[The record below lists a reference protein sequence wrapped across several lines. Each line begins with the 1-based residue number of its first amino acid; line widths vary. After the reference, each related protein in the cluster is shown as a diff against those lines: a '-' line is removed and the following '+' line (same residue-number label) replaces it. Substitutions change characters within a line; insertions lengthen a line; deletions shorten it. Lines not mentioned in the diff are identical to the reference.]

1 MYTAWICP
9 TTHWDREWV
18 MTLGEFRVRL
28 ADLMRHLLDI
38 LDTSPEYRFYA
49 DGQAI
54 MLEDFL
60 AVAPHERQRLE
71 THMRSGRLTAGP
83 WYVLADQLI
92 PSGESAVRNL
102 LLGDSVI
109 RELGGRPLALGYVPD
124 SFGSCSA
131 LPTILAG
138 AGIRHITFGRG
149 RPWERFPRAQHEFWW
164 TGPDGSTALTASHGY
179 GNGLFLSY
187 PDIWTD
193 IHRAY
198 ADPDRTAA
206 AFEQAADA
214 QSERAASR
222 HLYFSVG
229 VDHMEP
235 RPDLPDIIDHIR
247 RRWTG
252 QVRFGTPLDYML
264 GVEAEVEASGRPLD
278 EYSGE
283 MRGSLHHPLG
293 LHGVLSSRMPL
304 KQHNA
309 RCEQLLSALVEPLLV
324 QAERFG
330 LRMHRQS
337 VVRDLWKTLVGNH
350 PHDSICGCSIDQ
362 VHDDMLI
369 RYRHVEKTAL
379 YVAQETTRALV
390 TQMDTTGGPSDALAA
405 IVVFRPLSSDGSV
418 PVSGLVR
425 VPLRLPDGP
434 HSICGAD
441 GEVVGTAR
449 CIARKQMDLE
459 SVYMP
464 AEALAS
470 VISKDAG
477 PGLPD
482 DQVYSV
488 LEVDFM
494 AYDSAGYGWQTWW
507 LCPHRHAPLLV
518 ESADSV
524 LDNGLLR
531 VEINPNGSIEL
542 IDRRSDRRWSGLLEL
557 ADREDTG
564 HVYDYRGFA
573 KPEEHT
579 TRGLTASIKHLETK
593 PHRADVQISL
603 PWRLPEQ
610 LAGER
615 RSGLTVAAD
624 VRITLTLFASE
635 PLLRVRVEFDN
646 QARDHCLRMRFRRP
660 ADTDESVA
668 GGPFSVDYRPVR
680 DAHLPWQDEPMHGW
694 VDMSDRSGGLAVITR
709 GLPAYEARKI
719 DDHTELLITLLR
731 CTGQLG
737 EPAGANHPV
746 PGAQCIGRHSFELM
760 LAPHTGDW
768 RAANLPTLAA
778 TVLAPYS
785 AEGGPVQTGRLPGVF
800 RGMQL
805 PDMVVPTAWKP
816 AESGS
821 GEVIRL
827 WNPDEDPVSIPI
839 NGLPA
844 ADQGW
849 RCTLLE
855 QPREPLPDPLTIGA
869 GAIETL
875 RLITRRLP
883 EGHTVP
889 G

>member
-1 MYTAWICP
+1 MRIAWICP

-28 ADLMRHLLDI
+28 ADLMRRLLDI
-38 LDTSPEYRFYA
+38 LDTHPEYRFYA

-60 AVAPHERQRLE
+60 AVAPDERTRLE
-71 THMRSGRLTAGP
+71 THLRSGRLSAGP

-102 LLGDSVI
+102 LLGDRVI
-109 RELGGRPLALGYVPD
+109 RELGGRPLELGYVPD

-149 RPWERFPRAQHEFWW
+149 RPWEQFPRAQHEFWW
-164 TGPDGSTALTASHGY
+164 AGPDGATALTASHGY

-187 PDIWTD
+187 PNIWTD
-193 IHRAY
+193 IHRKY
-198 ADPDRTAA
+198 ADPDQTAA
-206 AFEQAADA
+206 AFRRAADE

-235 RPDLPDIIDHIR
+235 RADLPGIVRYLRSQWH
-247 RRWTG
+247 G
-252 QVRFGTPLDYML
+252 EVRFGTPLDYMR
-264 GVEAEVEASGRPLD
+264 GVEAEVDASGKPID
-278 EYSGE
+278 EYQGE
-283 MRGSLHHPLG
+283 MRGSLQHPLG

-309 RCEQLLSALVEPLLV
+309 RCESALSAQVEPLLTL
-324 QAERFG
+324 AERFG
-330 LRMHRQS
+330 IPMHRQS
-337 VVRDLWKTLVGNH
+337 IVRDLWKTVVGNH
-350 PHDSICGCSIDQ
+350 PHDSICGCSLDQ
-362 VHDDMLI
+362 VHDEMLT
-369 RYRHVEKTAL
+369 RYRSVEKTAA
-379 YVAQETTRALV
+379 YVTQETTRALV
-390 TQMDTTGGPSDALAA
+390 SQISTTGGPPDALAA
-405 IVVFRPLSSDGSV
+405 IVVFRPLAGEGSV

-425 VPLRLPDGP
+425 VPQRVPDGP
-434 HSICGAD
+434 LSICSAD
-441 GEVVGTAR
+441 GEVVGVAR
-449 CIARKQMDLE
+449 RVACKQMDLE

-470 VISKDAG
+470 VISKDAA
-477 PGLPD
+477 PALPD

-494 AYDSAGYGWQTWW
+494 AYDTAGYGWQTWW
-507 LCPHRHAPLLV
+507 VCPHRHAPLLV

-531 VEINPNGSIEL
+531 VEIHSNGAIEL
-542 IDRRSDRRWSGLLEL
+542 TDKRSDRRWSGLLEL
-557 ADREDTG
+557 VDREDTG
-564 HVYDYRGFA
+564 HAYDYRGFHT
-573 KPEEHT
+573 PEEYS
-579 TRGLTASIKHLETK
+579 TRSLSATIKHLESR

-610 LAGER
+610 LSGDR
-615 RSGLTVAAD
+615 RSGLTVPAD

-635 PLLRVRVEFDN
+635 PLLRVRIEYNN
-646 QARDHCLRMRFRRP
+646 QARDHCLRLLFRRP
-660 ADTDESVA
+660 AATDESVA
-668 GGPFSVDYRPVR
+668 GGPFSVDRRPLR

-694 VDMSDRSGGLAVITR
+694 VDLSDRAGGLAVITR
-709 GLPAYEARKI
+709 GLPAYEARRAN
-719 DDHTELLITLLR
+719 DHSDLLITLLR

-746 PGAQCIGRHSFELM
+746 PGTQCLGNHAFEVVV
-760 LAPHTGDW
+760 APHSGDW
-768 RAANLPTLAA
+768 RTASLPTLAA
-778 TVLAPYS
+778 STLAPVC
-785 AEGGPVQTGRLPGVF
+785 AEGASIQSGRLAGVF
-800 RGMQL
+800 SCMHL
-805 PDMVVPTAWKP
+805 PEMVAPAAWKA
-816 AESGS
+816 AESGA
-821 GEVIRL
+821 GEILRL
-827 WNPDEDPVSIPI
+827 WNPDTEPATIPA
-839 NGLPA
+839 GCLPT

-855 QPREPLPDPLTIGA
+855 QPQAPLPSQLIIAP

-875 RLITRRLP
+875 LLVTQRP
-883 EGHTVP
+883 PAEHTAP